1 MCRSRQRF
9 RQAGPMVGGC
19 AFEPSQGEGEVLGA
33 TASTRAQPARETRS
47 NTNSARLWMTGA
59 PTPILRGE
67 IEERII
73 QIVIVIGIGIVKV
86 IIAVGGVEA
95 VTGAGDGRRRGRCGI
110 AASGNGGT
118 SKFMSLTQAA
128 GTQIATMIAS
138 KRADPWTP

>member
-1 MCRSRQRF
+1 M
-9 RQAGPMVGGC
+9 
-19 AFEPSQGEGEVLGA
+19 FEPSQGEGEVLGA

-47 NTNSARLWMTGA
+47 NTNSARLWMTGG
-59 PTPILRGE
+59 PTPTLRGE

-73 QIVIVIGIGIVKV
+73 QIVIVIGIGIVIVIGIVIGILKV
-86 IIAVGGVEA
+86 IIAAGGVEA

-118 SKFMSLTQAA
+118 SKFMSLTLAA